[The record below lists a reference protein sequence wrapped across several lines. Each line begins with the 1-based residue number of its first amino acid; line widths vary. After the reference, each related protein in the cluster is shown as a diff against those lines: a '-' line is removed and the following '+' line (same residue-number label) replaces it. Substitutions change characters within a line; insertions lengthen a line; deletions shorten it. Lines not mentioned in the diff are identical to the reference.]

1 MDSFYSEKELQ
12 AIGFKSVGKNVK
24 LSRKTSVYSPQ
35 NIIIGNNVRIDDFC
49 ILSGS
54 ITLGSNIHISAYVA
68 LYGAMGIVMEDY
80 TGISPKSVVYS
91 AMDDFSGNYLIGPI
105 HPKGKTNVTG
115 GMVKISKYAQ
125 IGSNCVVF
133 PNITIGEG
141 AIIGACSLVNKS
153 VEEWSI
159 NYGVPSKKHKERSK
173 KLMKHIKD
181 DMKNMFKSKDTKP
194 CQGGVIYSYK
204 LGIPVKGRRSAA

>member
-1 MDSFYSEKELQ
+1 MDSFYSEIELR
-12 AIGFKSVGKNVK
+12 AIGFKSVGENVK
-24 LSRKTSVYSPQ
+24 LSRKASVYSPQ
-35 NIIIGNNVRIDDFC
+35 NITIGNNVRIDDFC
-49 ILSGS
+49 ILSGN

-105 HPKGKTNVTG
+105 HPDGTTNVTG
-115 GMVKISKYAQ
+115 KLVKISKYAQ

-141 AIIGACSLVNKS
+141 AVIGACSLVNKS

-159 NYGVPSKKHKERSK
+159 NYGVPSKKRKERSNKLK
-173 KLMKHIKD
+173 KFIKEEVLNND
-181 DMKNMFKSKDTKP
+181 ADGENSKTSLV
-194 CQGGVIYSYK
+194 GGDY
-204 LGIPVKGRRSAA
+204 